1 MPLKNQY
8 EVIIVGYGPLGQL
21 CALLLSKLGI
31 RTAIIERYKDVNPLP
46 RASVVDD
53 QSLRLMNV
61 IEIYDEIKNL
71 FNTPEFLDYTLPD
84 GKILQRSIVKETLD
98 GYPNV
103 STFYQ
108 PDLENALRKMV
119 SKSDLIDLH
128 LQHDLISLR
137 ETDSSVSVKCK
148 SIEKNKLNEIEGSF
162 LIACDGVNS
171 SIRKKLKIP
180 SEDLKY
186 NKDWLIVDINTNEKS
201 LLGNTIRQICDYER
215 PTSFTYLSDKR
226 CRWEFQ
232 LLPGEDKDE
241 MMQDHKIASLIEKYI
256 DSSSYS
262 IDRRDIYKFRAE
274 CSKYWLKGRV
284 ALLGGAAYQLPPFG
298 YQSLNSEIRDINN
311 FCWKL
316 DLALK
321 NKCNID
327 ILLSYK
333 AEREP
338 VAKETISSSLAMGQL
353 IDSIAVSSKKNIPLE
368 ESVPPEARSQ
378 AFKDM
383 RMYSENTDSTKTIF
397 YESEITKSF
406 NSSIPN
412 FYITFKN
419 ERVLFDKLLGLNF
432 CIFTSGEYIFSKKIN
447 HFLQEIEA
455 KIYDTNIIDIEDA
468 FMKESFKNH
477 SFIIRPDRKIF
488 GVSDNEVSLEQMCND
503 LMTKIFYIEKS

>member
-31 RTAIIERYKDVNPLP
+31 RTAIIERYKDINPLP

-53 QSLRLMNV
+53 QSLRLMNA
-61 IEIYDEIKNL
+61 IEIYEEIKTI
-71 FNTPEFLDYTLPD
+71 FNTPEFLDYALPD
-84 GKILQRSIVKETLD
+84 GKLLQRSIVKETLD

-108 PDLENALRKMV
+108 PDLENALRKIV
-119 SKSDLIDLH
+119 SKSDLIDLY
-128 LQHDLISLR
+128 LQHDLISFL
-137 ETDSSVSVKCK
+137 ETESSVSVKCK
-148 SIEKNKLNEIEGSF
+148 NIEKNKLIEIEASF
-162 LIACDGVNS
+162 LIACDGINS

-186 NKDWLIVDINTNEKS
+186 NKEWLIVDINTDEKS
-201 LLGNTIRQICDYER
+201 LLGNTIRQVCDYER

-241 MMQDHKIASLIEKYI
+241 MMQDHIIESLLKNYI
-256 DSSSYS
+256 DRSSYS
-262 IDRRDIYKFRAE
+262 IDRRDVYKFRAE
-274 CSKYWLKGRV
+274 CSKHWLKGRIV
-284 ALLGGAAYQLPPFG
+284 LLGGAAYQLPPFG
-298 YQSLNSEIRDINN
+298 YQSLNSEVRDINN

-316 DLALK
+316 DLVLK

-383 RMYSENTDSTKTIF
+383 RRYSEKNDNTKII
-397 YESEITKSF
+397 YHESDITKSF

-419 ERVLFDKLLGLNF
+419 EKVLFDKLLGLNF
-432 CIFTSGEYIFSKKIN
+432 CIFSPGEYIFSKKLIA
-447 HFLQEIEA
+447 FF
-455 KIYDTNIIDIEDA
+455 KI
-468 FMKESFKNH
+468 
-477 SFIIRPDRKIF
+477 
-488 GVSDNEVSLEQMCND
+488 
-503 LMTKIFYIEKS
+503 